1 MGKKMI
7 NVLYEDN
14 HILCVEKPV
23 NVPVQEDDSHD
34 LDLLTMCK
42 QYIKE
47 KYQKPGNVYLGLVH
61 RLDRPVGGVMVFA
74 KTSKAA
80 SRLSDAVRTHS
91 IQKEYV
97 AVLDGVTSGSH
108 TLVDYLKKDSKKN
121 RVTVTNEKDGKKS
134 ILDYDVLD
142 VKDKKTLVHILL
154 HTGRSH
160 QIRVQFSSRNLPL
173 VYDQRYNPHTTKGQ
187 IALYAYRLT
196 FIHPVK
202 KEEMTVTCYP
212 PNKNP
217 WNLFEVQKCLN
228 K

>member
-61 RLDRPVGGVMVFA
+61 RLDRPVGGVMIFA

-108 TLVDYLKKDSKKN
+108 TLVDYLKKDSRTN
-121 RVTVTNEKDGKKS
+121 RVSVTNEKEGKKS

-154 HTGRSH
+154 HTGRS
-160 QIRVQFSSRNLPL
+160 PC
-173 VYDQRYNPHTTKGQ
+173 
-187 IALYAYRLT
+187 
-196 FIHPVK
+196 
-202 KEEMTVTCYP
+202 TVF
-212 PNKNP
+212 K
-217 WNLFEVQKCLN
+217 
-228 K
+228 